1 METAPVH
8 VPVLLRE
15 TLALL
20 DPQPG
25 GVYVDCTVGL
35 GGHAA
40 AILEQMGGRGL
51 LVGIDR
57 DALALAEAG
66 AVLSAFR
73 PQVILV
79 RSDFG
84 RLGEIL
90 DRLALKAVDGILFDL
105 GVSSL
110 QLEAPG
116 RGFSYWRDE
125 PLDMRMDLTQPV
137 SARHLV
143 NGLTEAELA
152 GLIRDYGEERW
163 ATRIARFIVEAR
175 RRQPIET
182 TGQLVAV
189 VKEAV
194 PAAARRT
201 GGHPARRTFQA
212 LRIAVNRELEL
223 LGTALDQAVAALR
236 PGGRVAVISFH
247 SLEDRLVKQTFRR
260 LAAACT
266 CPPEAPAC
274 TCRAAPLVRVLTP
287 QPVVPQPEEVGF
299 NPRARSARLRAAERL
314 RPDLRVLRGGR
325 GE

>member
-40 AILEQMGGRGL
+40 AILEHMEGRGL
-51 LVGIDR
+51 LLGIDR

-66 AVLSAFR
+66 AALAPFR

-84 RLGEIL
+84 RLREIL
-90 DRLALKAVDGILFDL
+90 ERLALTAVDGILFDL

-152 GLIRDYGEERW
+152 GLIREYGEERW
-163 ATRIARFIVEAR
+163 AARIARFIVEAR

-182 TGQLVAV
+182 TGQLVEI

-194 PAAARRT
+194 PAPARRT

-223 LGTALDQAVAALR
+223 LEAALAQAVEALR

-260 LAAACT
+260 LAAACV
-266 CPPEAPAC
+266 CPPEAPTC
-274 TCRAAPLVRVLTP
+274 TCRATPLVRVLTP
-287 QPVVPQPEEVGF
+287 QPVVPQPEEVGV